1 MALGASYDNLFSGP
15 FSSVD
20 MSRKGMGSAGNFMT
34 NPWFHWWTDSTSL
47 IHQATFPRLL
57 LALIL
62 GACIGTER
70 QWRQRAAG
78 LRTNTLVCFGAA
90 AFVDLGLTVAPSTTQ
105 VIAYVVSGVGFLGAG
120 AIMKDGGS
128 VRGLNT
134 AATLWCSAAVGACAG
149 AGEMLDAVFVAV
161 LLIAINSVLRP
172 LSRFIDRR
180 SLAVLD
186 THTVYRLRLSCESE
200 HQKEAEYQITRA
212 VAERSL
218 VLREIRAEKVEERD
232 NAIIQAILES
242 PTQDASVLNALVD
255 ELRAFPWTQS
265 VEWTETGSDL

>member
-1 MALGASYDNLFSGP
+1 M
-15 FSSVD
+15 
-20 MSRKGMGSAGNFMT
+20 M
-34 NPWFHWWTDSTSL
+34 NPWTHWWTDAEPL
-47 IHQATFPRLL
+47 MHQATFPRLL

-62 GACIGTER
+62 GACIGAER

-90 AFVDLGLTVAPSTTQ
+90 AFVDLGLTIAPGTTQ

-149 AGEMLDAVFVAV
+149 SGEMLDAVFVTV
-161 LLIAINSVLRP
+161 LLIAINLVLRP
-172 LSRFIDRR
+172 LSRYIDRR

-186 THTVYRLRLSCESE
+186 THTLYRLRLFCDQE
-200 HQKEAEYQITRA
+200 HQMEAEHQVTRA
-212 VAERSL
+212 TAARSI
-218 VLREIRAEKVEERD
+218 VLREIRSDVVPD
-232 NAIIQAILES
+232 TGNSVIQAILQSAS
-242 PTQDASVLNALVD
+242 PDSKLLDSMVE
-255 ELRAFPWTQS
+255 ELRTLPWAQS
-265 VEWTETGSDL
+265 VEWTETGAEAE

>member
-1 MALGASYDNLFSGP
+1 MT
-15 FSSVD
+15 SV
-20 MSRKGMGSAGNFMT
+20 
-34 NPWFHWWTDSTSL
+34 WLHWWRDPVY
-47 IHQATFPRLL
+47 QATFAHLL

-62 GACIGTER
+62 GACIGAER

-90 AFVDLGLTVAPSTTQ
+90 AFVDLGLTVAPGTTQ

-149 AGEMLDAVFVAV
+149 AGKMADAVFVSV

-172 LSRFIDRR
+172 LSRYIDQR
-180 SLAVLD
+180 SLAMLD
-186 THTVYRLRLSCESE
+186 AHAFYRLRIRCDQE
-200 HQKEAEYQITRA
+200 HQIEAEYQITRA
-212 VAERSL
+212 IAARSL
-218 VLREIRAEKVEERD
+218 VLREIRADKVEDTD
-232 NAIIQAILES
+232 NSIVQAILES
-242 PTQDASVLNALVD
+242 STHDSTILKAMVE
-255 ELRAFPWTQS
+255 ELRDFPWAQS
-265 VEWTETGSDL
+265 VEWTETAAETE